1 MRFYEANL
9 DEIHKGQY
17 KYYAQWNP
25 SNNRIFLTPMLS
37 IPGMS
42 ILNVI
47 YTNKDLTP
55 LMDRKVTIDH
65 TIPGEPAIFFNAL
78 DYILLAS
85 IGARVTTFDELA
97 GEYTINIIDP
107 EFFEDDLL
115 SYCMFEIRKGEN
127 QIVKS
132 IEYVNCSV
140 PAITK
145 FLAEKKIEE
154 NLLDILSLPC
164 AKDLPDP
171 LRSIVYEQYNT
182 TYGMLFIENDAEFR
196 KSWNKEKLGALSNQI
211 SSYNLDTYIVMPK
224 DPEDAFQ
231 IENGEAVITAYC
243 GLSSK
248 FNFV

>member
-9 DEIHKGQY
+9 GEIHKGQF
-17 KYYAQWNP
+17 KYYAQWNRA
-25 SNNRIFLTPMLS
+25 NDCILLTPIMP

-115 SYCMFEIRKGEN
+115 SYCLFEIRRGDE

-132 IEYVNCSV
+132 VEYVGQNGPTVS
-140 PAITK
+140 I
-145 FLAEKKIEE
+145 FSAEKKIEE
-154 NLLDILSLPC
+154 NLTDILSLPHV
-164 AKDLPDP
+164 KDLPEP

-211 SSYNLDTYIVMPK
+211 SSYNLDPYIVMPK

>member
-9 DEIHKGQY
+9 DERHKGQFH
-17 KYYAQWNP
+17 YYAHWN
-25 SNNRIFLTPMLS
+25 SENDRILLTQNMK
-37 IPGMS
+37 IPGMR
-42 ILNVI
+42 IINAI
-47 YTNKDLTP
+47 YTNRDLTP
-55 LMDRKVTIDH
+55 LLDRKVTVDH
-65 TIPGEPAIFFNAL
+65 TTPGEPATFFKAM
-78 DYILLAS
+78 DYQLLAS
-85 IGARVTTFDELA
+85 IGVRVTTFNELTGA
-97 GEYTINIIDP
+97 YTINIIDP
-107 EFFEDDLL
+107 EFYEDDLL
-115 SYCMFEIRKGEN
+115 SYCLFEIRRGDV

-132 IEYVNCSV
+132 VEYVGQNEPTVS
-140 PAITK
+140 I
-145 FLAEKKIEE
+145 FSAEKKIEE
-154 NLLDILSLPC
+154 NLTDILSLPHV
-164 AKDLPDP
+164 KDLPEP

>member
-9 DEIHKGQY
+9 DEIHKGF
-17 KYYAQWNP
+17 KYYAQWNRA
-25 SNNRIFLTPMLS
+25 NDRILLTPIMAV
-37 IPGMS
+37 PGMR

-47 YTNKDLTP
+47 YANRDLSP
-55 LMDRKVTIDH
+55 LMDRKVAVDCT
-65 TIPGEPAIFFNAL
+65 TPGEPATFFKAM
-78 DYILLAS
+78 DYMLLVSLGIRVAS
-85 IGARVTTFDELA
+85 FDELA
-97 GEYTINIIDP
+97 GEYAINIIDP
-107 EFFEDDLL
+107 EFFDDDLL
-115 SYCMFEIRKGEN
+115 NYCLFEIRRGDE
-127 QIVKS
+127 QIVRS

-145 FLAEKKIEE
+145 FLAEKEIEE

-231 IENGEAVITAYC
+231 IEEGEAVITAYC
-243 GLSSK
+243 GLSCK

>member
-9 DEIHKGQY
+9 GEIHKGQF
-17 KYYAQWNP
+17 KYYAQWNRA
-25 SNNRIFLTPMLS
+25 NDCILLTPIMP

-115 SYCMFEIRKGEN
+115 SYCLFEIRRGDKL
-127 QIVKS
+127 IAKS
-132 IEYVNCSV
+132 VEYVNCNV

-154 NLLDILSLPC
+154 NLTDILSLPH
-164 AKDLPDP
+164 AKDLPEP

-196 KSWNKEKLGALSNQI
+196 KVWDKKKLSSLSSQI
-211 SSYNLDTYIVMPK
+211 SCYNLDSYIVMPK
-224 DPEDAFQ
+224 DPEDASQ
-231 IENGEAVITAYC
+231 IEEGEAVITAYC

>member
-9 DEIHKGQY
+9 GEIHKGQF
-17 KYYAQWNP
+17 KYYAQWNRA
-25 SNNRIFLTPMLS
+25 NDCILLTPIMP
-37 IPGMS
+37 IPGMR

-47 YTNKDLTP
+47 YANRDLSP
-55 LMDRKVTIDH
+55 LMDRKVAVDCT
-65 TIPGEPAIFFNAL
+65 TPGEPATFFKAM
-78 DYILLAS
+78 DYMLLVSLGIRVAS
-85 IGARVTTFDELA
+85 FDELA
-97 GEYTINIIDP
+97 GEYAIDIIDP
-107 EFFEDDLL
+107 EFFEDELL
-115 SYCMFEIRKGEN
+115 NYCLFEIRRGDE

-132 IEYVNCSV
+132 VEYVNCSV

-224 DPEDAFQ
+224 DSEDAFQ